1 MNEHTD
7 CCFIHTIPQK
17 DVSTRRCHLYKN
29 HSVDVFLLIFMV
41 CTFQVMHH
49 KWFIVLILWM
59 GKVPVLLIK
68 INPGLSFHNILIS

>member
-1 MNEHTD
+1 
-7 CCFIHTIPQK
+7 
-17 DVSTRRCHLYKN
+17 
-29 HSVDVFLLIFMV
+29 MV